1 MDEQINIPDKN
12 SINAEEGQNNEQ
24 KPENENIP
32 EKEEKGQE
40 QKEEIQKKENEINDK
55 NDNIQENQEEIK
67 KEDKKENEDKK
78 LDVIEKK
85 EEKEEE
91 KKEEEKKEE
100 EKKEEKEE
108 GKEEEEEEK
117 EDFTNEYIIRCEKC
131 LSVPIINIDHSTYKI
146 HCQCENNHIKTDI
159 HISQA
164 LEEAKKISLKKCSS
178 CGETSEEDNFICIQ
192 CLKVF
197 CLDGGCKKKHSKE
210 NPSHKLINV
219 NNLDSTCL
227 EHTTSISKYCKDCKK
242 NICVK
247 CQRSTH
253 EGHSFLDLG
262 EILPLNE
269 EIEAGK
275 KLYKIKRDNLIKL
288 KGSLNE
294 WLKELNKKINNIIES
309 IDAEI
314 LINKNILKSFRTE
327 LMNYQMIENFNYFSS
342 KRNVEAYSSNELMSF
357 IKEPSFL
364 HQTFFITQVISKQD
378 QQIKINPK
386 KETPGYIVNNKTNTN
401 NNTTNTNSNNN
412 KTAINKNVSH
422 TMIDDKSKEKE
433 RASTNTN
440 YRSAK
445 SLPGSQSQ
453 KTTDKNYYWKLNE
466 TKNTNVSKKLFKCN
480 IDITEKTYSGI
491 IDNKGIIFLGGDSC
505 LNIYRFDSKVGKI
518 EKEFTI
524 KGLDGQV
531 KTITEL
537 KDDYLLVGTGND
549 TIKIIEFLG
558 NKKYRIHQEIRN
570 YDKNSIYK
578 VIELSNY
585 YLVSCDERNI
595 ILLKPLKNNY
605 YEIDQQISLNSP
617 TCCVLEIGQGLIAA
631 SHVVLNKI
639 SFYEFKDQKLN
650 LKKEIENIES
660 TVNNNILSNMNDD
673 FFCSVSKKLVYIFSI
688 KNLELVK
695 KVDLLLESIS
705 LFPISCGMIL
715 FCHNQEKE
723 EGTNDYKL
731 SLKTFDERNK
741 ELFDVDEA
749 IVSKNMEKKD
759 EIFYIN
765 FFDPNYMIIV
775 SEKNIGFWG

>member
-1 MDEQINIPDKN
+1 MDEQINIQDKN
-12 SINAEEGQNNEQ
+12 SINAEIDNNNEQ
-24 KPENENIP
+24 KPENIP
-32 EKEEKGQE
+32 ENVEKVQE
-40 QKEEIQKKENEINDK
+40 QKEEIQKNENEINDK
-55 NDNIQENQEEIK
+55 NDNIQENQNEIK

-85 EEKEEE
+85 EE
-91 KKEEEKKEE
+91 
-100 EKKEEKEE
+100 
-108 GKEEEEEEK
+108 GKEEEEKEE
-117 EDFTNEYIIRCEKC
+117 DTTNEYIIRCEKC
-131 LSVPIINIDHSTYKI
+131 LLVPIINIDHTTYKI
-146 HCQCENNHIKTDI
+146 HYECENKHIKSDI
-159 HISQA
+159 NIAQA
-164 LEEAKKISLKKCSS
+164 LKETKKISLKKCSS

-210 NPSHKLINV
+210 NPSHKLINI

-227 EHTTSISKYCKDCKK
+227 EHNTSISKYCKDCKK

-247 CQRSTH
+247 CQRSSH

-262 EILPLNE
+262 EILPLND

-275 KLYKIKRDNLIKL
+275 KLYKTKRDNLVKL
-288 KGSLNE
+288 KESLKE
-294 WLKELNKKINNIIES
+294 WLKELNKKINIIMES

-342 KRNVEAYSSNELMSF
+342 KKNIESFSSTVLMSF
-357 IKEPSFL
+357 IKEPSFFN
-364 HQTFFITQVISKQD
+364 QTLFIAQAISKQE
-378 QQIKINPK
+378 QPIKINTK
-386 KETPGYIVNNKTNTN
+386 KETSENIGNNNNKTNKNYNKSYTNIN
-401 NNTTNTNSNNN
+401 NNNNDNN
-412 KTAINKNVSH
+412 KIPAQKNLLP
-422 TMIDDKSKEKE
+422 TILDEKDKGIE
-433 RASTNTN
+433 RARIYTN
-440 YRSAK
+440 YRNRKA
-445 SLPGSQSQ
+445 LPVSQPQ
-453 KTTDKNYYWKLNE
+453 KINDKNYYWNLNE
-466 TKNTNVSKKLFKCN
+466 TKNTNVSKKLFKTN
-480 IDITEKTYSGI
+480 IEITENTYSGI

-505 LNIYRFDSKVGKI
+505 LNIYRFDPKLGKI

-537 KDDYLLVGTGND
+537 KDNYLLVGTSND
-549 TIKIIEFLG
+549 TIKILEFLG

-595 ILLKPLKNNY
+595 ILLKPIKNNY
-605 YEIDQQISLNSP
+605 FEIVQKISLNTP
-617 TCCVLEIGQGLIAA
+617 TCCILEIKPGLIAA
-631 SHVVLNKI
+631 THVVLSKI
-639 SFYEFKDQKLN
+639 SFYEFKDMKLN
-650 LKKEIENIES
+650 LKKEIENIDS
-660 TVNNNILSNMNDD
+660 TVNNNIMANMNDD
-673 FFCSVSKKLVYIFSI
+673 FFCSVSKKLVYIFSS

-715 FCHNQEKE
+715 FCHNEEKD
-723 EGTNDYKL
+723 EGKNDYKL
-731 SLKTFDERNK
+731 SLKTFDEKNK
-741 ELFDVDEA
+741 TLFNVDEV
-749 IVSKNMEKKD
+749 IVNKNMDKKD